1 MARGAW
7 KSQTGWHSYSGR
19 QSVTSITD
27 DEFDSLL
34 AHFERDAIH
43 LETRDTYGTATELPH
58 MAKWA
63 AGEPD
68 DLEWLQDWC
77 SALREQVKVGKSVR
91 RARIVSEP
99 LSDYQ
104 RWSYS
109 IAYPMVEAGEEIRW
123 VPRRLVSSVALPG
136 NDFYLFDDHLIV
148 FLIYAG
154 NGLGTDK
161 VMSTD
166 PADIRLCRS
175 AFEAVWKLSI
185 AHSDYQPI

>member
-1 MARGAW
+1 MP
-7 KSQTGWHSYSGR
+7 
-19 QSVTSITD
+19 SITD
-27 DEFDSLL
+27 NEFNRLL
-34 AHFERDAIH
+34 ATFEREALH
-43 LETRDTYGTATELPH
+43 LETRDAYGTAVELPH

-63 AGEPD
+63 AGERD

-77 SALREQVKVGKSVR
+77 SMLRKHVKAGRSVR

-104 RWSYS
+104 HWSYS
-109 IAYPMVEAGEEIRW
+109 IARPMVDAGEDIRW

-136 NDFYLFDDHLIV
+136 NDFYLFDDRLVV

-154 NGLGTDK
+154 SGLGTDK

-166 PADIRLCRS
+166 PANLRLCRS

-185 AHSDYQPI
+185 PHRDYRPL